1 MLIRLFRG
9 AGATGHVFFLKNGR
23 VKDKGLAYS
32 GVIGPQTIVA
42 VVPTTPQ
49 IVPFSIEAQTADKQG
64 AVVRGALTVTL
75 APAVAVRKFDF
86 TVDPA
91 RGGFLDNWSQALN
104 TKVLEHVVRAVLER
118 VKTLDVETATRS
130 QKDVEDAVR
139 AIDREAL
146 RADGIELDSCSIPK
160 IDPKDQDVANAIG
173 AQQRQLRLTQSDRAL
188 HERRLKAAE
197 NDRSVKTYEADTRLE
212 LAKKQ
217 GELLDEETKNKEKEA
232 RGDSEATRIRL
243 EPLKD
248 VSPGRILS
256 AALADAARTGN
267 LGKVTI
273 TSDLLAAINDAD

>member
-9 AGATGHVFFLKNGR
+9 AGATGHVFLLKNGR

-32 GVIGPQTIVA
+32 GLIGPQTTVA

-49 IVPFSIEAQTADKQG
+49 IVPFAIEAQTADKQG

-75 APAVAVRKFDF
+75 TPSVAVRMFDF

-91 RGGFLDNWSQALN
+91 RGGFLGNWTQVLN
-104 TKVLEHVVRAVLER
+104 ARVLEHVVRAVLEK

-139 AIDREAL
+139 AIDREVF
-146 RADGIELDSCSIPK
+146 RADGVEMNSCSIPK
-160 IDPKDQDVANAIG
+160 IEPKDQEVASAIG
-173 AQQRQLRLTQSDRAL
+173 AEERQIRLAQSDKAL
-188 HERRLKAAE
+188 HDRRLKASE
-197 NDRSVKTYEADTRLE
+197 NDRTVKTYEADTKLE

-232 RGDSEATRIRL
+232 HGDAEATRIRL
-243 EPLKD
+243 EPLKE
-248 VSPGRILS
+248 VSSGRILS
-256 AALADAARTGN
+256 AALADAARTGS

-273 TSDLLAAINDAD
+273 TSDLLAAINDAE

>member
-32 GVIGPQTIVA
+32 GLLGPQTTVA

-64 AVVRGALTVTL
+64 AVVKGALTVTL

-86 TVDPA
+86 TVDRL
-91 RGGFLDNWSQALN
+91 RGGFVGNWSQVLN
-104 TKVLEHVVRAVLER
+104 AKVLEHVVRAVLEKM
-118 VKTLDVETATRS
+118 KTLDVETATRS

-139 AIDREAL
+139 ALDREAL
-146 RADGIELDSCSIPK
+146 RSDGVEMDSCSIPK

-173 AQQRQLRLTQSDRAL
+173 AEERQVRLAQSDRAL
-188 HERRLKAAE
+188 HERRLKASE
-197 NDRSVKTYEADTRLE
+197 NDRTVKAYEADTKLE

-232 RGDSEATRIRL
+232 TGDAEATRIRL
-243 EPLKD
+243 EPLKE
-248 VSPGRILS
+248 VSSGRILS
-256 AALADAARTGN
+256 AALADAARTGS

-273 TSDLLAAINDAD
+273 TSDLLAAINDAE